1 MSPGNFQALFLQLPI
16 SYVFNCDEPLCV
28 YLFLPLSVNMPVSA
42 SFYHPLKVKAFLFLA
57 VVFYVF
63 LAVVFYV
70 SLTFS
75 RAVRRVV
82 KTKKKVL
89 NPANLNSRRA
99 SNVPITFRGKQSVAG
114 S

>member
-1 MSPGNFQALFLQLPI
+1 
-16 SYVFNCDEPLCV
+16 
-28 YLFLPLSVNMPVSA
+28 MPVSA

-57 VVFYVF
+57 VVFYV
-63 LAVVFYV
+63 

-75 RAVRRVV
+75 RAVRRVI

>member
-1 MSPGNFQALFLQLPI
+1 MRLFVLASVSEHAGKRVFLSSIKSESI
-16 SYVFNCDEPLCV
+16 S
-28 YLFLPLSVNMPVSA
+28 FLGSGV
-42 SFYHPLKVKAFLFLA
+42 
-57 VVFYVF
+57 YVF